1 MVDFCPHD
9 RLYTVMANYN
19 VAEPFALQF
28 FSIMT
33 FDVNRKVP
41 RNSRACNLIKSSQ
54 GSAVDTKSVT
64 NVYFLSCVIFGS
76 GILSRAGVYIDRLSY
91 RKIFTRVT

>member
-9 RLYTVMANYN
+9 RLHVVMANYN
-19 VAEPFALQF
+19 VAEPFATQF
-28 FSIMT
+28 FPAVT
-33 FDVNRKVP
+33 FDVNRNVP
-41 RNSRACNLIKSSQ
+41 RNPRAFNLIKSSQ
-54 GSAVDTKSVT
+54 GSAADTKSVT

-76 GILSRAGVYIDRLSY
+76 GILSRAGVYIDKLSS